1 LFPNINKDNY
11 YKYVNKLESLIKK
24 IYQKQ
29 RKIIVAADYNEKTAA
44 WGGDKTDKR
53 GRTLARVS

>member
-1 LFPNINKDNY
+1 MFPNTNKDDY

-24 IYQKQ
+24 IYKKQ
-29 RKIIVAADYNEKTAA
+29 RKLIIAADYNAKSAA

-53 GRTLARVS
+53 GRTLARLS